1 MKERIITITSKN
13 ISPKQWSS
21 LVIELSLIV
30 KAWKSY
36 ATLELQTRDLKKILN
51 WGTRKHDEK

>member
-21 LVIELSLIV
+21 LVIELNLIV
-30 KAWKSY
+30 KAWKAY
-36 ATLELQTRDLKKILN
+36 ATLDLQTRDLKKILN
-51 WGTRKHDEK
+51 WGTKKHDEK